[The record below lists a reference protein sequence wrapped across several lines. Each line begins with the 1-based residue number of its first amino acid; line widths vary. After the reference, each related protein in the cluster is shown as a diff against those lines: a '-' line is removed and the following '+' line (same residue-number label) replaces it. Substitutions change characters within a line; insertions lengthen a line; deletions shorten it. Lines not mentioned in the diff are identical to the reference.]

1 MAHAQ
6 TARLRGAFTDYTYNG
21 AKRMLLVMSIITI
34 ADPSFEVVGTTMSVD
49 KSRFIPSESR
59 FKDLFLENLE
69 IGPQVFDALCAAGT
83 HSEKDVF
90 ELMKHKLRQFEN
102 GINTSQDYHNLGES
116 VKEYVS
122 NYTLKVF
129 RNTLARGH
137 IDVADMG
144 TYLVVGRNVPR
155 LVTLFLCSP
164 HYLSHEQQSLR
175 YTKANSFHIPN
186 ALRGKPLEEEARA
199 IITQAYSLYS
209 RMVERGIPLEDARSI
224 LPLAVNSN
232 ITSTGGGREYT
243 YLGILSRSPHIV
255 LPQVVKDSVDQILKS
270 VSRIAPQVF
279 LDYGPNYDIRRYYP
293 SPQFFAKTNH
303 FVNKLI
309 AQNKG
314 ERVVL
319 LGFHDNGL
327 KLSKQEV
334 EEGVRSG
341 DPAFFTNLLHIRAV
355 FLVKLSLEAA
365 HQAIRHRTWNHD
377 FESLYDAAERFE
389 YMVPP
394 SIQSSDF
401 LTEYHAMQSEMR
413 ELYMKVRD
421 EVSRS
426 ESLLF
431 LTNAHYVY
439 DVMEIDG
446 WNMIGNLPLRTCE
459 KAQWEIR
466 GIAKLMAS
474 RLAWGSVQSG
484 FTGDKTLSFYT
495 LPTCQTFGVCYE
507 DNSKDVC
514 PIYRHKFLKA

>member
-1 MAHAQ
+1 
-6 TARLRGAFTDYTYNG
+6 
-21 AKRMLLVMSIITI
+21 MSTITI
-34 ADPSFEVVGTTMSVD
+34 ADPTFEVAGVTMGVD
-49 KSRFIPSESR
+49 KSKFIPQESR
-59 FKDLFLENLE
+59 LKGFFFGNLD
-69 IGPQVFDALCAAGT
+69 IGPQEFDALCAAGT
-83 HSEKDVF
+83 HSERDVF
-90 ELMKHKLRQFEN
+90 ELMKHKLRQFEE
-102 GINTSQDYHNLGES
+102 GVKPSQGDDELGRKVKQYISDYT
-116 VKEYVS
+116 Y
-122 NYTLKVF
+122 KVF

-137 IDVADMG
+137 IDVADMA

-175 YTKANSFHIPN
+175 YTKANSFYIPSE
-186 ALRGKPLEEEARA
+186 LRGKPLGEQAFGLLKEAY
-199 IITQAYSLYS
+199 QLYLK
-209 RMVERGIPLEDARSI
+209 MVEKGVPLEDARSV

-232 ITSTGGGREYT
+232 ITSSGGGREYT
-243 YLGILSRSPHIV
+243 YLAILSRSPHII
-255 LPQVVKDSVDQILKS
+255 LPQVVKDSIDQILKQVSS
-270 VSRIAPQVF
+270 VAPQVF
-279 LDYGPNYDIRRYYP
+279 MDYGPNYDIRRYYP
-293 SPQFFAKTNH
+293 SPQLFVKTNQYL
-303 FVNKLI
+303 NKLI
-309 AQNKG
+309 RENG
-314 ERVVL
+314 SERVAL

-327 KLSKQEV
+327 KLSKSEV
-334 EEGVRSG
+334 AEGVLSG

-401 LTEYHAMQSEMR
+401 LTEYHQLQAQMR
-413 ELYMKVRD
+413 ELYVKMRD
-421 EVSRS
+421 EVSKS

-439 DVMEIDG
+439 DLMEIDG

-466 GIAKLMAS
+466 GIAKLMVS
-474 RLAWGSVQSG
+474 KLAWGSAQSG
-484 FTGDKTLSFYT
+484 FSGDKTLSFYA

-514 PIYRHKFLKA
+514 PIYKHKFLKA